1 MTTAFEFGFF
11 EELQKIAA
19 KSEKDDDGEK
29 KYTPLTGKGMIA
41 DHLKHSLYG
50 AAGLGLLGYGGK
62 KLGERFAN
70 PTKMHNIP
78 GVGGIPD
85 SVAKG
90 LMYGAGGAVFGGLL
104 GQGISRL
111 RARKRMKARLADQGL
126 DEKSL
131 NKLEESGVFK
141 PRAKDVLPIYGKHR
155 ASHEVANALHALGKK
170 VD

>member
-50 AAGLGLLGYGGK
+50 AAGLGLLGYAGK

-70 PTKMHNIP
+70 PTKMHDL
-78 GVGGIPD
+78 GGLPLTD
-85 SVAKG
+85 KTVKG
-90 LMYGAGGAVFGGLL
+90 LLYGAGGAVFGGLL